1 MMTPLRQTGFT
12 LVEILIAVMITAIM
26 AAMAYGGLNSILDTS
41 HHTQS
46 RDDRFSRI
54 QLSMNYL
61 TRDLRQILPRT
72 SRDQYGDS
80 HPALETPVDGNYLI
94 SFSRTG
100 WNNPAKKLRSNLQR
114 VAYALENGELIRYHW
129 NHIDQGSG
137 EEPHRMVLL
146 DNVESLRFEFLDEKL
161 KALEEWPPLSSSE
174 QESNAEK
181 LPVGIRY
188 ELKLS
193 DWGSLTR
200 TLALQ
205 Q

>member
-1 MMTPLRQTGFT
+1 MRNPLRQKGFT
-12 LVEILIAVMITAIM
+12 LLEILIAVMITAIM

-41 HHTQS
+41 HHTQN
-46 RDDRFSRI
+46 RDERFSRI

-61 TRDLRQILPRT
+61 TRDLRHILPRS
-72 SRDQYGDS
+72 SRDSYGDS

-100 WNNPAKKLRSNLQR
+100 WSNPAGKLRSHLER

-146 DNVESLRFEFLDEKL
+146 DEVDTLRFDFLDDKL
-161 KALEEWPPLSSSE
+161 KSVEVWPPLSNGE
-174 QESNAEK
+174 QDSNVDE
-181 LPVGIRY
+181 LPAGIRF
-188 ELKLS
+188 ELTLS
-193 DWGSLTR
+193 DWGQLTR
-200 TLALQ
+200 TVALQ